1 MDLGLKGRVAVITGS
16 SRGIGRAA
24 ALAFAREGAS
34 VVLCARGAA
43 GLEDV
48 AAQIRRGTGARTL
61 TVACDALE
69 PSSARRIVDETMA
82 AFGQLDVL
90 VNNVAR
96 TEVARYDDLSPEQW
110 RDHLGYK
117 TLPYIR
123 LANEAL
129 PHMRR
134 RRWGRIVNIS
144 GTSALDIFDPMA
156 TIGLNNAATVY
167 VTKLLADA
175 VAQENILVNVICPG
189 PIDTERQTDHNV
201 KIGGA
206 EGLSLE
212 RKEQAVVDRIPLGR
226 MGRPEE
232 VADLI
237 LFLASERASF
247 ITGSCYVIDGGMR
260 RAAH

>member
-1 MDLGLKGRVAVITGS
+1 MDRGLKGRVAVITGS

-34 VVLCARGAA
+34 VVLCARGASGMEQVTA
-43 GLEDV
+43 E
-48 AAQIRRGTGARTL
+48 IRRETGGRAL
-61 TVACDALE
+61 GIACDALE
-69 PSSARRIVDETMA
+69 PASARRIVDETMA
-82 AFGQLDVL
+82 AFGRLDVL

-96 TEVARYDDLSPEQW
+96 TEVARYEDLSPEHW
-110 RDHLGYK
+110 RDHLSYK
-117 TLPYIR
+117 LLPYIR

-134 RRWGRIVNIS
+134 QRWGRIINIS
-144 GTSALDIFDPMA
+144 GTSALDIFTHMA

-167 VTKLLADA
+167 ATKLLADA
-175 VAQENILVNVICPG
+175 VAKENILVNVICPG

-201 KIGGA
+201 KIGGD
-206 EGLSLE
+206 EGRSLDRQRE
-212 RKEQAVVDRIPLGR
+212 DVVSRIPMGR

-237 LFLASERASF
+237 LFLASERAGF
-247 ITGSCYVIDGGMR
+247 ITGACYVIDGGMR